1 VIHRIK
7 LIVLYALAISGL
19 IAWLTFVLRVAIMA
33 RTEERIIVYDCRM
46 AEISPDFPPQV
57 REDCRKLILQN
68 NTKRSNITR
77 T

>member
-1 VIHRIK
+1 MTT
-7 LIVLYALAISGL
+7 SG
-19 IAWLTFVLRVAIMA
+19 
-33 RTEERIIVYDCRM
+33 ERIIVYDCRI

-68 NTKRSNITR
+68 TTKKMNITR

>member
-1 VIHRIK
+1 MIHRIK
-7 LIVLYALAISGL
+7 LIVLYTLAISGL
-19 IAWLTFVLRVAIMA
+19 IAWSIFALRM
-33 RTEERIIVYDCRM
+33 TTSGERIIVYDCRI

-68 NTKRSNITR
+68 NIKRSNITR

>member
-7 LIVLYALAISGL
+7 LVVIYSLAISGL
-19 IAWLTFVLRVAIMA
+19 IAWLLFALRIINSA
-33 RTEERIIVYDCRM
+33 ERIIVYDCRI

-57 REDCRKLILQN
+57 REDCRKLILEN
-68 NTKRSNITR
+68 SIKRSNITR

>member
-1 VIHRIK
+1 MIHRIK
-7 LIVLYALAISGL
+7 LIVLYTLAISGL
-19 IAWLTFVLRVAIMA
+19 IAWSIFALRMTTSA
-33 RTEERIIVYDCRM
+33 ERIIVYDCRI

-68 NTKRSNITR
+68 TNKRLNTTR

>member
-19 IAWLTFVLRVAIMA
+19 IAWLLFALRIINSA
-33 RTEERIIVYDCRM
+33 ERIIVYDCRI
-46 AEISPDFPPQV
+46 AEISPDYPPQV
-57 REDCRKLILQN
+57 REDCRKLILEN
-68 NTKRSNITR
+68 SIKRSNITR

>member
-1 VIHRIK
+1 MIHRIK

-19 IAWLTFVLRVAIMA
+19 IAWSIFALRMA
-33 RTEERIIVYDCRM
+33 TSGERIIVYDCRI